1 MQIVYRAANIIDAH
15 LVKNALAQE
24 GIPAYVSGEYLTG
37 GVGQLP
43 ASDFVAVMV
52 AKVDFERAQTVS
64 REIDAAL
71 RVAPQTQAAREFDGS
86 VTPSR
91 A

>member
-1 MQIVYRAANIIDAH
+1 MHIVYRAENIIDAE

-24 GIPAYVSGEYLTG
+24 GIPAWVGGAYLTG

-43 ASDFVAVMV
+43 VSDYVTVQV
-52 AKVDFERAQTVS
+52 SDVDIERAQAIAKAV
-64 REIDAAL
+64 DAAL
-71 RVAPQTQAAREFDGS
+71 RTPAAESPETDANL
-86 VTPSR
+86 PPHPAR

>member
-1 MQIVYRAANIIDAH
+1 MQIVYRAENIIDAH
-15 LVKNALAQE
+15 LVKNALARE

-43 ASDFVAVMV
+43 ASDYVAVMV
-52 AKVDFERAQTVS
+52 SGIDIERAQAIAHDV
-64 REIDAAL
+64 DVAL
-71 RVAPQTQAAREFDGS
+71 RTAPETGTVVEPDAPLA
-86 VTPSR
+86 PSH

>member
-1 MQIVYRAANIIDAH
+1 MQIVYRAENIIDAH

-52 AKVDFERAQTVS
+52 AKVDVERAQVIS
-64 REIDAAL
+64 REIDEAL
-71 RVAPQTQAAREFDGS
+71 RASPEAPVDPETDLPLIPAR
-86 VTPSR
+86 